1 MEVFVLIAVV
11 LLGLGYGFLNGF
23 HDSANIAAPLIS
35 TRALR
40 PRTALLWVALGE
52 FLGPLIF
59 GSAVAKTIG
68 ADLLESSAIT
78 PTILAAALIGAIVWD
93 IVTWW
98 FGIPSSSSHALVGG
112 LLGSAII
119 ARGVGVVK
127 FAGLESVLLAL
138 FISPFLGFLAGYLI
152 TKFNFVAFHN
162 ASPRIQEV
170 FRRGQLFTAIGLAM
184 SHGANDSQK
193 TMGVLTLALLVSGH
207 LHSFEVPFWV
217 VVLSG
222 GALALG
228 SGIGGWRLIVTLGA
242 RVFRIRPVHGFSSQ
256 VGSALVIGG
265 ASLLGGPV
273 STTHVMT
280 SSLMGSG
287 AAERINKVRWQIA
300 GDMLYAWVLTIPIS
314 GLVAAGFYILLNAL
328 GLG

>member
-1 MEVFVLIAVV
+1 MLIIVV

-35 TRALR
+35 TRALK
-40 PRTALLWVALGE
+40 PRVTLLWIALGE
-52 FLGPLIF
+52 FLGPLLF

-68 ADLLESSAIT
+68 ADLLESKAIT
-78 PTILAAALIGAIVWD
+78 PTILAAALAGAIVWN
-93 IVTWW
+93 IITWW

-112 LLGSAII
+112 LLGSAMI
-119 ARGVGVVK
+119 ARGVDVVK
-127 FAGLESVLLAL
+127 LHGLENVLIAL
-138 FISPFLGFLAGYLI
+138 FISPFLGFIAGYVI
-152 TKFNFVAFHN
+152 TRFNFDVFRN
-162 ASPRIQEV
+162 APPRIQEV
-170 FRRGQLFTAIGLAM
+170 FRRGQILTAIGLAM

-207 LHSFEVPFWV
+207 LTSFQVPFWV

-228 SGIGGWRLIVTLGA
+228 SGVGGWRLILTLGG

-256 VGSALVIGG
+256 VGSALVIAG
-265 ASLLGGPV
+265 ASILGGPV

-287 AAERINKVRWQIA
+287 AAERVNKVRWQIA
-300 GDMLYAWVLTIPIS
+300 GDMVYAWLLTIPIS
-314 GLVAAGFYILLNAL
+314 GLVAAGCYLLFHLL